1 VLVADI
7 MTTAAVTTL
16 PEARA
21 KDALRELSDREITAL
36 PVVDHDNHLVGIVS
50 EADLLREGVVR
61 DPRSSVRRDEYT
73 GALPVETA
81 RTVGEVMSRH
91 VITASPT
98 QDVATVVGTMLDH
111 GVHSVPVV
119 LGARVV
125 GMVSR
130 SDVVRALARA
140 DERIAADVVVLL
152 RDAGLDGWDCTV
164 EEGEVRLVAGSP
176 DDTRLAAALARTV
189 TGVRSIVVE
198 PALR

>member
-1 VLVADI
+1 MLVADI
-7 MTTAAVTTL
+7 MTAAVVTTR
-16 PEARA
+16 PGARA

-61 DPRSSVRRDEYT
+61 DPRSAVRRDEYVR
-73 GALPVETA
+73 ALPVETA
-81 RTVGEVMSRH
+81 RTVGDVMSRH
-91 VITASPT
+91 VITASPN
-98 QDVATVVGTMLDH
+98 QDVATVVSTMLEH
-111 GVHSVPVV
+111 GVHSVPVA

-164 EEGEVRLVAGSP
+164 EEGEVRLTAGSA

-189 TGVRSIVVE
+189 AGVRSIVVE